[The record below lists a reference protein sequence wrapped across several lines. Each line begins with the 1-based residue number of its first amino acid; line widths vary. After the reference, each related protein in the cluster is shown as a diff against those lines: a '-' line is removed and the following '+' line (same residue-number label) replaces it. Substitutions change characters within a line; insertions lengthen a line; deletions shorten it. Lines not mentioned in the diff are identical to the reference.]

1 MSKLSNLFG
10 DFAKQHPLDKSSW
23 KRFAGALAFSSF
35 TSLCVIYLTHKNYWE
50 VTIYRVQTVD
60 FNILSNVLPSK
71 LSTQLLTNDRKGIQA
86 TLDSNYGLFGMIVTD
101 CKSDRIDCPQQK
113 ITYASTTTVQTT
125 SDGKQK
131 LVPESGYPEIW
142 AKKFAEVDKPAQLLS
157 GDFLLLRDPIP
168 NKPEWKFKDAHD
180 TKSVPSGLQNSG
192 KIIGRVYLLRGNP
205 PLFTAE
211 IQRWLQNPWKISRTT
226 LIYNAIA
233 GSALL
238 TGIIVW
244 LLSELAY
251 FSRRKAGL
259 IKLKAE
265 TQIRQ
270 AAEVKLDAEI
280 QIRQAAEVKLD
291 AEIQIRQ
298 ATERVLIANQI
309 ASEAKA
315 NALAIKAAADIIQKS
330 EFKTQQE
337 KLDAQDRAD
346 KADTKA
352 REAEVKAEQVASQLQ
367 EFNKQIELKN
377 QENQYLLDST
387 VTEIEKLE
395 KKCIKLEAEKRF
407 VEQQNT
413 ALETSNKELEKNSI
427 AVCKKY
433 KNFIRQINKDGY
445 FEFTNAK
452 EALEFAESRF
462 PILEVWLD
470 AKNNLDS
477 TTSGLSFEPDRLYKD
492 ISILV
497 EIGYDYFHNKSLGKG
512 IHECLKAKGVDSS
525 SESSSIRDRKEDRR
539 FSNGDGINKKMDD
552 HLKIG
557 NLRIYFCLDK
567 DTQKVQIGYCGK
579 HL

>member
-1 MSKLSNLFG
+1 MSKLSSLLG
-10 DFAKQHPLDKSSW
+10 DFAKQHPLNKSSW

-113 ITYASTTTVQTT
+113 ITYASKATVQTT

-168 NKPEWKFKDAHD
+168 NKQEWKFKDAHD
-180 TKSVPSGLQNSG
+180 TKSVPTGLQNSG

-211 IQRWLQNPWKISRTT
+211 IQKWLQNPLKISRTA
-226 LIYNAIA
+226 LVYNAIV

-244 LLSELAY
+244 LFSELAY
-251 FSRRKAGL
+251 FSRKKADV

-270 AAEVKLDAEI
+270 AAEIKLVAEV
-280 QIRQAAEVKLD
+280 QIRQAA
-291 AEIQIRQ
+291 
-298 ATERVLIANQI
+298 ERVLIANQI

-315 NALAIKAAADIIQKS
+315 NAIKIQAAADIIQKS
-330 EFKTQQE
+330 EFKPQHE
-337 KLDAQDRAD
+337 KLDAQDRAE
-346 KADTKA
+346 KAEAKA
-352 REAEVKAEQVASQLQ
+352 REAEA
-367 EFNKQIELKN
+367 
-377 QENQYLLDST
+377 
-387 VTEIEKLE
+387 
-395 KKCIKLEAEKRF
+395 EAERLRRELEYLYNSIGE
-407 VEQQNT
+407 EQ
-413 ALETSNKELEKNSI
+413 KELEQKYIELENKNEELEQKCLKIEDGKQEPEKFSGQVESDEPCLENNLSCINQDNHIKVILPTSRKARANVVNVQESRKHHRPKSWKSVKSMLEELDWVEYVRFDKNAFNAPRNEVKI
-427 AVCKKY
+427 AT
-433 KNFIRQINKDGY
+433 RGTQDGRHI
-445 FEFTNAK
+445 FWIH
-452 EALEFAESRF
+452 LAESSNSNMAVSV
-462 PILEVWLD
+462 E
-470 AKNNLDS
+470 
-477 TTSGLSFEPDRLYKD
+477 TTGHTEEHAQEAA
-492 ISILV
+492 SILRT
-497 EIGYDYFHNKSLGKG
+497 KS
-512 IHECLKAKGVDSS
+512 S
-525 SESSSIRDRKEDRR
+525 
-539 FSNGDGINKKMDD
+539 
-552 HLKIG
+552 KI
-557 NLRIYFCLDK
+557 IK
-567 DTQKVQIGYCGK
+567 
-579 HL
+579 